1 MTKFRFTLELY
12 VRALIILEG
21 LIEDHERTASKKLLD
36 EILLSLRKIEHGTR
50 KPSRCLKLY
59 IQVILIQ

>member
-1 MTKFRFTLELY
+1 MNMENQ
-12 VRALIILEG
+12 
-21 LIEDHERTASKKLLD
+21 DHQLLD

-59 IQVILIQ
+59 IQVILIQHYINPPELT